1 MGLAEIAAE
10 TLGEIHAR
18 GTYRRMRVLDGAQA
32 PRMRVDGRDVLLF
45 AGSNYLDLAR
55 HPEVVEASARAA
67 REIGCAAGGSRLIS
81 GNLALHEALE
91 QELAKFF
98 EAEAALAFNSGYAAN
113 LGVIPALVGRGDA
126 VVSDALSHASIIDGC
141 RLSRA
146 DVLVFPHGDLAAL
159 ETRLAEAARDHRR
172 VLLAIDGVY
181 SMDGDVAPVAEMVA
195 AAKRHGAIV
204 LLDDAHGTGTLGA
217 RGRGSA
223 ELCGAGDI
231 DVLLGTLGK
240 GLGSYGAFVVGT
252 RALRDLLVNVA
263 RSFIFSCALAPPQ
276 VAAAHAA
283 LDLVRREPW
292 RRERLQANAARLR
305 ARLAARGVDTS
316 PSTTHIVPVVI
327 GASDAAMAV
336 CEQLL
341 ERGFYAQGIRHPSV
355 PEGTAR
361 LRLTPMAT
369 HREDEIDA
377 VADRAQRADG
387 ERSSIGVARARGV
400 FVTGTDTGVGKTL
413 VACAL
418 VRALRTRGI
427 DAGAM
432 KPIETGVGA
441 GGPSDAIALRR
452 AAGEQDPLS
461 DVCPQPFALAAAPSV
476 AAHAEG
482 RAVDLAAIDAAFAR
496 LRARR
501 EFLVVEGAGGLLV
514 PIDAKL
520 AMADLAQRME
530 LPLLVVARAALGTIN
545 HTRLTIEAARARNLA
560 VTGIVISHAGGALS
574 AADEANLDAL
584 RGDLGSALL
593 GEIPPLVAGELP
605 DPNLFSFDRLL

>member
-1 MGLAEIAAE
+1 MSLAEIAAE
-10 TLGEIHAR
+10 TLGEIRAR
-18 GTYRRMRVLDGAQA
+18 GTLRRMRVLEGAQA

-81 GNLALHEALE
+81 GNHALHEALE

-98 EAEAALAFNSGYAAN
+98 ETDSALAFNSGYAAN

-146 DVLVFPHGDLAAL
+146 DVFVFPHGDLAAL
-159 ETRLAEAARDHRR
+159 DARLGDAARTHRR

-195 AAKRHGAIV
+195 LAKRHGAIV

-223 ELCGAGDI
+223 ELCGVGEV

-240 GLGSYGAFVVGT
+240 GLGSYGAFVAGT
-252 RALRDLLVNVA
+252 RALRELLVNVA

-292 RRERLQANAARLR
+292 RRERLAANAVRLR
-305 ARLAARGVDTS
+305 ARLAERGISTA

-327 GASDAAMAV
+327 GANDATMTA
-336 CEQLL
+336 CERLL

-377 VADRAQRADG
+377 VAD
-387 ERSSIGVARARGV
+387 
-400 FVTGTDTGVGKTL
+400 
-413 VACAL
+413 
-418 VRALRTRGI
+418 
-427 DAGAM
+427 
-432 KPIETGVGA
+432 
-441 GGPSDAIALRR
+441 
-452 AAGEQDPLS
+452 
-461 DVCPQPFALAAAPSV
+461 
-476 AAHAEG
+476 
-482 RAVDLAAIDAAFAR
+482 AV
-496 LRARR
+496 
-501 EFLVVEGAGGLLV
+501 
-514 PIDAKL
+514 
-520 AMADLAQRME
+520 
-530 LPLLVVARAALGTIN
+530 
-545 HTRLTIEAARARNLA
+545 
-560 VTGIVISHAGGALS
+560 
-574 AADEANLDAL
+574 ADEVS
-584 RGDLGSALL
+584 R
-593 GEIPPLVAGELP
+593 I
-605 DPNLFSFDRLL
+605 R